1 MNLLNLPY
9 SQFSFPRN
17 LERKEQLSFCLS
29 IIQKYRAELPQLRAT
44 TTRTKSQLI
53 KSKKK
58 IEQWKEKYQKKEE
71 ENEHLK
77 KEIVKLEREIET
89 LTKTNNRYRASLF
102 DHGNFQSPT
111 KQEKKQK
118 GGQFGHTDT
127 NREQKEYP
135 QNYLHKHLFV
145 NRCNSCGG
153 HLARV
158 KSTRQ
163 KILFDIVLN
172 PQVTKLLIESE
183 RQWCG
188 HCKKEVIAR
197 NDQSMPFTEYG
208 INTFMMALLLRYRC
222 HLPFSKIAIVLGM
235 GYGLDISESGIS
247 SIFNQSKKYL
257 GKQYEQ
263 LKTII
268 RDGEVMYTDE
278 TGWQVRGVNAWMWI
292 MANEQATVYVAAE
305 SRGKGIATEMYGNSQ
320 SYSMHDG
327 YSGYTTAIPINKHL
341 YCWSHIIRW
350 CFEETESKG
359 TKSNSVKIRDALV
372 ATYHLQKDPKYH
384 KNPLN
389 LEKEVI
395 KQIDKLLVQKP
406 RDETSIHLLRRLR
419 QQRDG
424 LIRAL
429 VVSPNGTNNFAE
441 QELRPIALARKISYG
456 SDTYS
461 GMETTAILSSVV
473 QTYAR
478 TKRESFF
485 PDLSHS
491 LQAGFVNS

>member
-1 MNLLNLPY
+1 MSLRY
-9 SQFSFPRN
+9 EQFTFPQK
-17 LERKEQLSFCLS
+17 LAKEEQLTFCLS
-29 IIQKYRAELPQLRAT
+29 VIERYRAELPQIRRT
-44 TTRTKSQLI
+44 TTQTKNQLI

-58 IEQWKEKYQKKEE
+58 IEQWEEKYQKKEE
-71 ENEHLK
+71 ETEHLK

-89 LTKTNNRYRASLF
+89 LIKTSNRYRASLF
-102 DHGNFQSPT
+102 EHGNFQSPT

-118 GGQFGHTDT
+118 GGQYGHTDT
-127 NREQKEYP
+127 NREQKEDPQSYP
-135 QNYLHKHLFV
+135 HKHLFET
-145 NRCNSCGG
+145 SCKQCGRDIG
-153 HLARV
+153 RV
-158 KSTRQ
+158 TSTRQ

-172 PQVTKLLIESE
+172 QQVMKLIIESE

-188 HCKKEVIAR
+188 HCKQEVIAR
-197 NDQSMPFTEYG
+197 DGQSMPFTEYG
-208 INTFMMALLLRYRC
+208 MNTFMMALLLRYRC
-222 HLPFSKIAIVLGM
+222 HLPLSKIAIVLGM

-257 GKQYEQ
+257 GKRYEQ
-263 LKTII
+263 LKTIV

-278 TGWQVRGVNAWMWI
+278 TGWQVRGNNAWMWI

-320 SYSMHDG
+320 AYSMHDG
-327 YSGYTTAIPINKHL
+327 YVGYTKAIPIDKHL
-341 YCWSHIIRW
+341 YCWAHIIRW
-350 CFEETESKG
+350 CFEEAEGKKTR
-359 TKSNSVKIRDALV
+359 SNSVKIRDALV
-372 ATYHLQKDPKYH
+372 TTYHLQKDPKYH
-384 KNPLN
+384 NNPLK

-395 KQIDKLLVQKP
+395 KQIDNLLVQKP
-406 RDETSIHLLRRLR
+406 KDETSIRLLNRLR

-473 QTYAR
+473 QTYVR
-478 TKRESFF
+478 TKKESFF
-485 PDLSHS
+485 PDLRHS
-491 LQAGFVNS
+491 LQTGFANS